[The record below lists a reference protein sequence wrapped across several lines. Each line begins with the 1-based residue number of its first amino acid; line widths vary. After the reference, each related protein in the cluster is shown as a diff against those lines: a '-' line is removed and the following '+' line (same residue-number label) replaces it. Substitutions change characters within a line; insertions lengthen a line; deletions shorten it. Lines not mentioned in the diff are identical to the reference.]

1 MYHGSRCGCN
11 VSLGRLPRLSP
22 CRPQR
27 SPARPPIGQQRQQ
40 VEDADGP
47 VAVEV
52 RRPAGVGQ
60 LLRLIE
66 VKRMHHYATNVSPA
80 DVADRND
87 LLAEALA
94 AMLPLPGDADE
105 END

>member
-1 MYHGSRCGCN
+1 
-11 VSLGRLPRLSP
+11 
-22 CRPQR
+22 
-27 SPARPPIGQQRQQ
+27 
-40 VEDADGP
+40 
-47 VAVEV
+47 
-52 RRPAGVGQ
+52 
-60 LLRLIE
+60 
-66 VKRMHHYATNVSPA
+66 MHHYATNVSPA